1 MQFSSRLVSALRPS
15 EPCGMRMTHL
25 ISAHTIGVAYQN
37 VILKAYCTCTA
48 VSELALARPPYAR
61 KALAGLPGYLWS
73 PSPLTRLVIL
83 VLRKESLVRIE
94 SAACE

>member
-1 MQFSSRLVSALRPS
+1 
-15 EPCGMRMTHL
+15 MRMTHL

-37 VILKAYCTCTA
+37 VILKAYCTA

-61 KALAGLPGYLWS
+61 KALAGLPGYLRS

-83 VLRKESLVRIE
+83 VLCKESLVRIE